1 MLHCQFIF
9 KKPIYYLPTFL
20 ICQAASKKS
29 IESKDTPFLSAFN
42 LISSNHFLS
51 VRIYSI
57 KLFTFLMNS
66 GLRTE
71 YSYSFENVSYA
82 LSINPQPNFD
92 RFASVAII

>member
-1 MLHCQFIF
+1 
-9 KKPIYYLPTFL
+9 
-20 ICQAASKKS
+20 S

-92 RFASVAII
+92 RFASVAIIIITSLFLISSFRLTAEAISGDLYESG